1 MSKIID
7 GRAVSAKI
15 KASLA
20 EKVKALKEKY
30 AAVPGL
36 AVVLVGEN
44 AASKV
49 YVANK
54 IKACSEIGIY
64 SENYTLNAD
73 ISQEELLQLLEK
85 LNKDENIHGI
95 LVQLPLPSSLDE
107 QTVLEHI
114 DPKKDVDGLSEYQ
127 TGRLVHGLPCLAA
140 CTPSGV
146 IALLDEYGIDL
157 TGKEAVVIGR
167 SNIVGKPMAH
177 LLMQRNA
184 TVTVCHSKTKDLKA
198 HTLRADVIVA
208 ALGKPRFL
216 KADMV
221 KQGAVIVDVGINR
234 VDGALCGDVDF
245 GSVAP
250 LCSYITPVPGGVGPM
265 TIAMLMKNTV
275 DAFIAGYERG

>member
-1 MSKIID
+1 MSTIID

-30 AAVPGL
+30 NAVPGL
-36 AVVLVGEN
+36 AVVLVGEDT
-44 AASKV
+44 ASKV

-54 IKACSEIGIY
+54 IKACREIGIY

-73 ISQEELLQLLEK
+73 ISQDELLGLIEK
-85 LNKDENIHGI
+85 LNQDNKINGI
-95 LVQLPLPSSLDE
+95 LVQLPLPKAVNE
-107 QTVLEHI
+107 QKVLAHI
-114 DPKKDVDGLSEYQ
+114 DPNKDVDGLSDYQ
-127 TGRLVHGLPCLAA
+127 TGRLVHGLDALAA

-184 TVTVCHSKTKDLKA
+184 TVTVCHSRTKDLKM

-208 ALGKPRFL
+208 ALGKARFL
-216 KADMV
+216 QADMV
-221 KQGAVIVDVGINR
+221 KQGAIIIDVGINR
-234 VDGALCGDVDF
+234 VDGVLCGDVDF
-245 GSVAP
+245 ENVAP
-250 LCSYITPVPGGVGPM
+250 LASYITPVPGGVGPM

-275 DAFIAGYERG
+275 DAFIAGYERR